1 MIFPVPDL
9 AGCVERALGEDLGA
23 TGDVTGLVSVDPA
36 LPGAARIV
44 AKATGVLAGTAAAA
58 ACFRAL
64 AQDADIETVADG
76 TRVRPGDV
84 VLRVRAPAAA
94 ILAAERTALNFLQ
107 RLSGIATRTAE
118 FVAAVAGTGARIL
131 DTRKTTPGLRA
142 LEKAAVRA
150 GGGENHRFGMFDQ
163 VLLKENNFALAR
175 PRSYETVV
183 RGAVAESTR
192 RLGSEVAVVTEAR
205 DRAEAEAAVRG
216 GAGVVLLD
224 NMVPGPEL
232 SALVAALRALAAKL
246 GQRLEVEASGGI
258 RVDNA
263 RAFAEC
269 GVDRISV
276 GALTHLASA
285 LDLSL
290 LVEGLA

>member
-1 MIFPVPDL
+1 MTSPVPDL
-9 AGCVERALGEDLGA
+9 AECVARALGEDLGA

-44 AKATGVLAGTAAAA
+44 AKARGVLAGTAAGA

-76 TRVRPGDV
+76 TRVQPGDV

-142 LEKAAVRA
+142 LEKAAVRPVA
-150 GGGENHRFGMFDQ
+150 GPAGR
-163 VLLKENNFALAR
+163 A
-175 PRSYETVV
+175 
-183 RGAVAESTR
+183 TR
-192 RLGSEVAVVTEAR
+192 
-205 DRAEAEAAVRG
+205 
-216 GAGVVLLD
+216 
-224 NMVPGPEL
+224 
-232 SALVAALRALAAKL
+232 
-246 GQRLEVEASGGI
+246 
-258 RVDNA
+258 
-263 RAFAEC
+263 
-269 GVDRISV
+269 
-276 GALTHLASA
+276 
-285 LDLSL
+285 
-290 LVEGLA
+290 

>member
-1 MIFPVPDL
+1 MTSPVPDL
-9 AGCVERALGEDLGA
+9 AACVARALGEDLGA
-23 TGDVTGLVSVDPA
+23 IGDVTGLVSVDPA
-36 LPGAARIV
+36 RAGAARIV

-64 AQDADIETVADG
+64 AQDADIESVADG
-76 TRVRPGDV
+76 TRVQPGDV

-175 PRSYETVV
+175 PRTYEEVV
-183 RGAVAESTR
+183 RGAVAESAR
-192 RLGSEVAVVTEAR
+192 RLGPQVAVVAEAR
-205 DRAEAEAAVRG
+205 DRAEAMAAVRG

-224 NMVPGPEL
+224 NMVPGAEL
-232 SALVAALRALAAKL
+232 STLVAAVRALAAKL

-258 RVDNA
+258 SVGNA

-276 GALTHLASA
+276 GALTHSAPA

>member
-1 MIFPVPDL
+1 MTFPVPDL
-9 AGCVERALGEDLGA
+9 AECVERALREDLGA

-44 AKATGVLAGTAAAA
+44 AKAIGVVAGTAAAA

-76 TRVRPGDV
+76 TRVRSGDV

-175 PRSYETVV
+175 PRSYEDVV
-183 RGAVAESTR
+183 RAAVAESAR
-192 RLGSEVAVVTEAR
+192 RLGPQVAVVTEAR

-232 SALVAALRALAAKL
+232 SALVAALRALAAQL

-276 GALTHLASA
+276 GALTHSASA

>member
-1 MIFPVPDL
+1 MSPSATELVE
-9 AGCVERALGEDLGA
+9 CVERALREDLGA
-23 TGDVTGLVSVDPA
+23 TGDITAAVSVDAA
-36 LPGAARIV
+36 LAGAARIV
-44 AKATGVLAGTAAAA
+44 AKAAGVLAGTAAAA
-58 ACFRAL
+58 ACFRSL
-64 AQDADIETVADG
+64 AADADIETVVDG
-76 TRVRPGDV
+76 TRVQPGDV
-84 VLRVRAPAAA
+84 VVRVRAPAVA

-150 GGGENHRFGMFDQ
+150 GGGMNHRFGMFDQ
-163 VLLKENNFALAR
+163 VLLKENNFALAA
-175 PRSYETVV
+175 PRTYEAVV
-183 RGAVAESTR
+183 RGAVAESAQK
-192 RLGSEVAVVTEAR
+192 LGPDVPVVAEAR
-205 DRAEAEAAVRG
+205 NRAEAEAAVRG

-224 NMVPGPEL
+224 NMTPGPDL
-232 SALVAALRALAAKL
+232 TKLVAALRALAASL
-246 GQRLEVEASGGI
+246 GQGVELEASGGI

-263 RAFAEC
+263 RAFAAC

-276 GALTHLASA
+276 GALTHSAPA

-290 LVEGLA
+290 LVEGVA